1 VITGLLVWLPTA
13 LAVGPEQVTESLA
26 TYAVARCG
34 AERAEVTWLGLGGS
48 VPGGDAARLDW
59 EGDPCRSR
67 PELELR
73 VVEQGELVARAP
85 VRPGLQVWV
94 EAPVAPR
101 RVLPG
106 EDFTPELGLVLVQD
120 LRGNPV
126 AVSPWRSRVNLR
138 AGQPVTTG
146 QVVAVPDADQ
156 GADVTLKLVRG
167 GLVIVAPGHLADN
180 GYLGQPVRVVNEAT
194 HVVAEGVL
202 VREDLVHLR

>member
-1 VITGLLVWLPTA
+1 M
-13 LAVGPEQVTESLA
+13 
-26 TYAVARCG
+26 
-34 AERAEVTWLGLGGS
+34 
-48 VPGGDAARLDW
+48 
-59 EGDPCRSR
+59 
-67 PELELR
+67 
-73 VVEQGELVARAP
+73 
-85 VRPGLQVWV
+85 
-94 EAPVAPR
+94 
-101 RVLPG
+101 PG